1 MSTVPEGFSQHSVV
15 LVGPMGAGKTTVGRL
30 VAAARG
36 LPFRDTDARVEQV
49 AGKSV
54 SDVFVDDG
62 EAAFRELERDAVAA
76 EIVALADGAAVLSL
90 GGGAVLDDA
99 TQQLLAGL
107 DPRSVLVVFLDVG
120 IADAARRVGLNASR
134 PLLMGNP
141 RAQWI
146 AIMGKRRP
154 VYERLA
160 AATVLTDGLSP
171 EEVAE
176 LVLAARPGEGAGSE
190 P

>member
-1 MSTVPEGFSQHSVV
+1 MAPCSTTRTE
-15 LVGPMGAGKTTVGRL
+15 
-30 VAAARG
+30 
-36 LPFRDTDARVEQV
+36 E
-49 AGKSV
+49 
-54 SDVFVDDG
+54 
-62 EAAFRELERDAVAA
+62 
-76 EIVALADGAAVLSL
+76 
-90 GGGAVLDDA
+90 
-99 TQQLLAGL
+99 LLAGL
-107 DPRSVLVVFLDVG
+107 DPASALVVFLDVG

-146 AIMGKRRP
+146 AIMSKRRP

-176 LVLAARPGEGAGSE
+176 LVLAARPGAGAGSE